1 MRAPSPAAGVV
12 TSSSDI
18 FSQLLLTN
26 VQSVIADDLE
36 IVGTVGQC
44 TCGSPTCDGGSQIEL
59 THDSGSGAMFGSP
72 DAPPMILVEN
82 RASVPALMLT
92 EDDIR
97 VASVVTSAENRKGT
111 GSSSI
116 DSTSSREPSSTSAST
131 SNTLPL
137 YLGTNESVSANSS
150 VTPGDSDAPSEDN
163 SQAPTRHDRLV
174 QSLSNTQNY
183 YDTKYG
189 AFNPFNTGL

>member
-1 MRAPSPAAGVV
+1 MRATSPAAGVV
-12 TSSSDI
+12 TSSGDI

-26 VQSVIADDLE
+26 VQSVISDDLE
-36 IVGTVGQC
+36 IVGTVEQC
-44 TCGSPTCDGGSQIEL
+44 SCGSPKCDGGSRIEL
-59 THDSGSGAMFGSP
+59 THDSGSGSMFGSP

-97 VASVVTSAENRKGT
+97 LASVVTSAENRKGT
-111 GSSSI
+111 DSSSI
-116 DSTSSREPSSTSAST
+116 DSTSSREPSSTTAST
-131 SNTLPL
+131 SNSLPL
-137 YLGTNESVSANSS
+137 YLGSNESFSANDSVASS
-150 VTPGDSDAPSEDN
+150 DSDASSEDS
-163 SQAPTRHDRLV
+163 SQASTRHDRLV